1 MFGKSVGKL
10 FTVCEWIM
18 KLAYVN
24 ILWFLFT
31 AAGLVMFG
39 FMPATVALFTIVRK
53 WLMKEIDIPIWR
65 TFLTVYKNE
74 FRKSNV
80 LGFILVVC
88 GTLIYIDFQF
98 LLNTEG
104 IIQLVM
110 SIFLLIIACFY
121 LILLS
126 FFFPVYVHYDLK
138 VVDYLKYAFL
148 LGALNF
154 HMVLFMLAGLS
165 ATVFLMLYVPG
176 LIPFFS
182 AVSISCVLMSGGV
195 YSFKRVQKL
204 QMKARVAG

>member
-53 WLMKEIDIPIWR
+53 WLLKEIDIPIWR

-74 FRKSNV
+74 FRKSNI
-80 LGFILVVC
+80 LGFILAVC

-98 LLNTEG
+98 LLSTEG
-104 IIQLVM
+104 ITQLVM

-138 VVDYLKYAFL
+138 VFDYLKYAVL

-165 ATVFLMLYVPG
+165 AAVFLLLYVPG

>member
-10 FTVCEWIM
+10 FTVCECIM
-18 KLAYVN
+18 KLSYINV
-24 ILWFLFT
+24 LWFLFT
-31 AAGLVMFG
+31 AAGLVVFG

-80 LGFILVVC
+80 LGVILAVC

-138 VVDYLKYAFL
+138 VVDCLKYAFL
-148 LGALNF
+148 LGVLNF

-165 ATVFLMLYVPG
+165 AAVFLMLYVPG

-204 QMKARVAG
+204 QTKARVAG